1 MGREGKKAEMEHYI
15 LASHGSLACGMK
27 SAVEMI
33 CGNEYPLASYDLD
46 HYDTPEEIYAAIE
59 TQIQAEP
66 RDEYVIF
73 TDLLGGSVHNCLLR
87 LGQWDNAVV
96 IAGMH
101 LGLVLG
107 MMGGEKEGT
116 LQQRADEAIRMTT
129 PMITAFAK
137 ERIQE
142 NLIYGEEEEI

>member
-1 MGREGKKAEMEHYI
+1 MEHYI

-33 CGNEYPLASYDLD
+33 CGDECPLASYDLD
-46 HYDTPEEIYAAIE
+46 HYDTPEDIYAAIE
-59 TQIQAEP
+59 KQIKADPQG
-66 RDEYVIF
+66 EYIIF
-73 TDLLGGSVHNCLLR
+73 TDLLGGSVHNCLLH
-87 LGQWDNAVV
+87 LGQRENTII

-116 LQQRADEAIRMTT
+116 LQQRADKAIRMTM
-129 PMITAFAK
+129 PMITAFAREK
-137 ERIQE
+137 ILE
-142 NLIYGEEEEI
+142 NLTYGEEEEL

>member
-1 MGREGKKAEMEHYI
+1 MEHYI
-15 LASHGSLACGMK
+15 LASHGSLAYGMK
-27 SAVEMI
+27 RAVEMI
-33 CGNEYPLASYDLD
+33 CGNECALVSYDLD
-46 HYDTPEEIYAAIE
+46 HYDTPEEIYEIIDG
-59 TQIQAEP
+59 QISSEP
-66 RDEYVIF
+66 RDEYIIF

-87 LGQWDNAVV
+87 LGRYDNTVI

-107 MMGGEKEGT
+107 MMGGEKEGS

-137 ERIQE
+137 KKIQE
-142 NLIYGEEEEI
+142 NLTYGEEEEL